1 MAKEHCSGSLDA
13 SLASSSPWSQNH
25 SRAGRKCHGTLPR
38 TLHGGALTL
47 VGHSAFAQFKYEE
60 MLLGSVGLYDIRMTV
75 GTVTAGLNGLL
86 FQWPSAGSHG
96 SE

>member
-13 SLASSSPWSQNH
+13 SLASSSPSSQNH
-25 SRAGRKCHGTLPR
+25 SGAGRKCHGTLPR

-47 VGHSAFAQFKYEE
+47 VCHFAFAQFKYEE
-60 MLLGSVGLYDIRMTV
+60 MLLGCMTV